1 MSQSIS
7 GYVFS
12 GGRSSRF
19 GTNKLFHLIDDRPMG
34 LVVYDNL
41 TSAINGNTFFV
52 GPAIDH
58 ADFAS
63 IPRVVGSREGQGP
76 LGAICD
82 VLETAKTDFVVF
94 APCDT
99 PYFLADQFRTLAESS
114 DKDSVVVSADVDS
127 PHLRH
132 WLLSCW
138 NVSQT
143 RDHMISAYEAGERA
157 IHKAVVGLPIFERY
171 FSVLQ
176 LTNINTPDDAQ

>member
-1 MSQSIS
+1 MEQSVS
-7 GYVFS
+7 GFVFS
-12 GGRSSRF
+12 GGQSARF
-19 GTNKLFHLIDDRPMG
+19 GANKIFHLIDGKPMG
-34 LVVYDNL
+34 LVVYSNL
-41 TSAINGNTFFV
+41 KSAIQSETFFV
-52 GPAIDH
+52 GPEIDH
-58 ADFAS
+58 PDFANV
-63 IPRVVGSREGQGP
+63 PRVIGSREGQGP

-82 VLETAKTDFVVF
+82 VLETATTDFVVF

-99 PYFLADQFRTLAESS
+99 PYFLAEQFRTLAEFSA
-114 DKDSVVVSADVDS
+114 KHSVVVSADTNS

-138 NVSQT
+138 NVSIT
-143 RDHMISAYEAGERA
+143 RDHMISAYESGERA

>member
-1 MSQSIS
+1 MSRYGVI
-7 GYVFS
+7 
-12 GGRSSRF
+12 
-19 GTNKLFHLIDDRPMG
+19 KLFHLIDGKPMG

-41 TSAINGNTFFV
+41 KSAIQADTFFV
-52 GPAIDH
+52 GPEIDH
-58 ADFAS
+58 EGFSTA
-63 IPRVVGSREGQGP
+63 PRVVGSREGQGP

-82 VLETAKTDFVVF
+82 VLEAATTDFVVF

-99 PYFLADQFRTLAESS
+99 PYFLAEQFRSLAAFS
-114 DKDSVVVSADVDS
+114 DIDSVVVSADVDS

-157 IHKAVVGLPIFERY
+157 IHKAVAGLPNFQLY
-171 FSVLQ
+171 LQ
-176 LTNINTPDDAQ
+176 VPHVTNTTTTTYTSLDRKKD

>member
-1 MSQSIS
+1 MKQSVS
-7 GYVFS
+7 GFVFS
-12 GGRSSRF
+12 GGQSSRF
-19 GTNKLFHLIDDRPMG
+19 GENKMFHLIDGKPMG

-41 TSAINGNTFFV
+41 KSAFQAETFFV
-52 GPAIDH
+52 GPVIHH
-58 ADFAS
+58 ADFLLA
-63 IPRVVGSREGQGP
+63 PRVIGSREGQGP

-82 VLETAKTDFVVF
+82 VLEQAKTDFVVF

-99 PYFLADQFRTLAESS
+99 PYFMAEQFRTLVEPSRS
-114 DKDSVVVSADVDS
+114 HGVVVSADAIS

-138 NVSQT
+138 NVSLT

-157 IHKAVVGLPIFERY
+157 IHKAVSGLPIFDQY

-176 LTNINTPDDAQ
+176 LTNINTPTDAQ

>member
-34 LVVYDNL
+34 LIVYDNL
-41 TSAINGNTFFV
+41 TSAIDGNTFFV

-58 ADFAS
+58 ADFAL

-76 LGAICD
+76 LGALCD
-82 VLETAKTDFVVF
+82 VLETASTDFVLV

-99 PYFLADQFRTLAESS
+99 PYFSTQQFTRLTELTDSNSVAVAADIN
-114 DKDSVVVSADVDS
+114 S

-138 NVSQT
+138 NVPST
-143 RDHMISAYEAGERA
+143 RDHMIRAYEEGERA
-157 IHKAVVGLPIFERY
+157 IQKAVVGLAIVDHY
-171 FSVLQ
+171 FSSLH
-176 LTNINTPDDAQ
+176 LTNINSLDDAQ